1 MEVGTLPAL
10 ELPRSQKKK
19 LLNFA
24 HHYEFE
30 ESGLKIKDLKTLIKE
45 KRVMYDHNVDQRGYK
60 WSGKAKLKKISDEH
74 LPNYV
79 SLNLEKYKDWL
90 D

>member
-1 MEVGTLPAL
+1 MRTAEEL
-10 ELPRSQKKK
+10 EKK

-24 HHYEFE
+24 HHHEFE
-30 ESGLKIKDLKTLIKE
+30 ESGLKIEDLRKLISE

-60 WSGKAKLKKISDEH
+60 WSGKSILKKIELDF
-74 LPNYV
+74 LP
-79 SLNLEKYKDWL
+79 KYISSNKDFYQKWL